1 MWETLE
7 TVKRFLRLYAQ
18 LKDDVDMDQTK
29 VDSEK
34 VRKVAILF

>member
-7 TVKRFLRLYAQ
+7 TVKRFLRLYTQ

-29 VDSEK
+29 VESEK

>member
-1 MWETLE
+1 MWKTLE
-7 TVKRFLRLYAQ
+7 TVKRLLRLNAQ